1 MKTLE
6 KILVGI
12 FLALAT
18 SLLLVTLYYFVK
30 AIVGFDN

>member
-12 FLALAT
+12 FVAIAT
-18 SLLLVTLYYFVK
+18 SLLLVTLYYFIK
-30 AIVGFDN
+30 GIVGFDN

>member
-6 KILVGI
+6 KICCYI
-12 FLALAT
+12 FVALAT
-18 SLLLVTLYYFVK
+18 SLCLVALYYFVK